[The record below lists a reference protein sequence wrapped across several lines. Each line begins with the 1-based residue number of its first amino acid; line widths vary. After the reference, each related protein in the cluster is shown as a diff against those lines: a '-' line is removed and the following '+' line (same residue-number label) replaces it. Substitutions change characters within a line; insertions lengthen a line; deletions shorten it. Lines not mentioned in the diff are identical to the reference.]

1 MSAWLKAGPAF
12 ASATKKKKKKTLN
25 QMCKTTIDS
34 IIMNDKEMWS
44 PLFNS
49 PLFMQEDLMIYDY
62 RTEGCLFLTKKPN
75 KTKKNRYV
83 PSVLL

>member
-1 MSAWLKAGPAF
+1 MAEGWSCLCLCH
-12 ASATKKKKKKTLN
+12 KKKKKKTLN

>member
-1 MSAWLKAGPAF
+1 
-12 ASATKKKKKKTLN
+12 
-25 QMCKTTIDS
+25 MCKTAMDS
-34 IIMNDKEMWS
+34 IIMNDKEMRS

-49 PLFMQEDLMIYDY
+49 PLLMQEDLMIYDY
-62 RTEGCLFLTKKPN
+62 LTEGCLFLTKKPN